1 MDEDQPMS
9 DDLAAK
15 LAAISSRE
23 RERVGQEKVE
33 ERFLNGIAPMLV
45 APAPTSEVT
54 APPRVADLL
63 DETAHL
69 IVKYVRLP
77 APALAVLVACWI
89 ALTYTY
95 QRFRYCGYL
104 AFRSAT
110 PRCGKT
116 QLLRIVAM
124 LSFGHP
130 KLTTTPPAAVLYRRK
145 GKVLILDEVDKLRNA
160 DKENYG
166 IVLSILNVGF
176 EAGAVIER
184 TETKTKD
191 FEVKEWPVY
200 GPKAFAGIEGLADT
214 LSDRAFQIQM
224 ERTPQRMP
232 RFSMRLLDE
241 LADQLREGFTQ
252 WASAHGD
259 EAEAAYEA
267 LPDALPTL
275 KGFDDRFQDIAE
287 PLIVLAAL
295 ADEER
300 PEGPAV
306 LPRLLVGLGAA
317 AGRREPSGRERQLL
331 TFLDIAE
338 LLLNDAEEV
347 FVGSSVLVERC
358 QERED
363 LSRIETPRALAG
375 FLKHFDLFPGF
386 NSKKT
391 ERGYTVRREWLTE
404 WRQKYGERQE
414 DT

>member
-1 MDEDQPMS
+1 MNCDGLQEE
-9 DDLAAK
+9 LAAARRRTEARIQRGEQADPR
-15 LAAISSRE
+15 LGDPE
-23 RERVGQEKVE
+23 VE
-33 ERFLNGIAPMLV
+33 ESTTPSRL
-45 APAPTSEVT
+45 
-54 APPRVADLL
+54 ADLI
-63 DETAHL
+63 DEAAHL
-69 IVKYVRLP
+69 IVRYARLP
-77 APALAVLVACWI
+77 VPDLTVLVACWI

-95 QRFRYCGYL
+95 ERFRYCGYL
-104 AFRSAT
+104 ALRSAT

-116 QLLRIVAM
+116 RLLRIIAM

-145 GKVLILDEVDKLRNA
+145 GKVLMLDEVDKLRNA

-184 TETKTKD
+184 TETKSKD
-191 FEVKEWPVY
+191 FQVKEWPVY

-224 ERTPQRMP
+224 ERTPNRMP

-241 LADQLREGFTQ
+241 LAGQLRGGFER
-252 WASAHGD
+252 WAAVHGD
-259 EAEAAYEA
+259 EAEAAYDA
-267 LPDALPTL
+267 LPDELHTL

-306 LPRLLVGLGAA
+306 LPRLLVGLSAA

-331 TFLDIAE
+331 AFLEIVDPI
-338 LLLNDAEEV
+338 LNGAEEV
-347 FVGSSVLVERC
+347 FVGSSVLVDRC
-358 QERED
+358 REREE
-363 LSRIETPRALAG
+363 LSRVETTRALAG

-391 ERGYTVRREWLTE
+391 ERGYTVRLAWLNE

-414 DT
+414 VDA

>member
-1 MDEDQPMS
+1 MS
-9 DDLAAK
+9 DDGVREE
-15 LAAISSRE
+15 LAAITGRE
-23 RERVGQEKVE
+23 RERVTQEKVE
-33 ERFLNGIAPMLV
+33 ELFLNGIASMLV
-45 APAPTSEVT
+45 APDTTSEGN
-54 APPRVADLL
+54 APRLADLL
-63 DETAHL
+63 DEVAHL
-69 IVKYVRLP
+69 ILRYVRLP

-95 QRFRYCGYL
+95 ERFRYCGYL

-110 PRCGKT
+110 VRCGKT

-130 KLTTTPPAAVLYRRK
+130 KLTTTPPPAVLYRRT

-166 IVLSILNVGF
+166 IVLAILNVGF
-176 EAGAVIER
+176 EAGAMIER
-184 TETKTKD
+184 TETKSKD
-191 FEVKEWPVY
+191 FQVKEWPVY

-224 ERTPQRMP
+224 ERTPNRMP
-232 RFSMRLLDE
+232 RFSIRLLDE
-241 LADQLREGFTQ
+241 LADQLRAGFEG
-252 WASAHGD
+252 WAVAHGD
-259 EAEAAYEA
+259 EAEAAYDA
-267 LPDALPTL
+267 LPDELHSL

-306 LPRLLVGLGAA
+306 LPRLLAGLSVA

-331 TFLDIAE
+331 AFLEIVE
-338 LLLNDAEEV
+338 PILNGAEEV

-358 QERED
+358 QEREE
-363 LSRIETPRALAG
+363 LSRIETTRALAG

-386 NSKKT
+386 NGKKT
-391 ERGYTVRREWLTE
+391 ERGYTVRLAWLTE
-404 WRQKYGERQE
+404 WRQKYGERPE
-414 DT
+414 GDA